1 MKQRLSLARTIIHE
15 PLTLLLDE
23 PVSDPIARM
32 QFQGII
38 KVLREA
44 G

>member
-15 PLTLLLDE
+15 PPLLLDE
-23 PVSDPIARM
+23 PVSAIHCPNAVS
-32 QFQGII
+32 GII
-38 KVLREA
+38 KVLQEA